1 MNNKI
6 RAIGALVLVLIWVGL
21 TGFAWFGEAEMTSDW
36 ERRELKQWP
45 GISMDMI
52 LDGEFQEKFEDYTLD
67 QFPLRDRFRQIKS
80 MFQYYVMQRGD
91 NNDIY
96 IVDGYAS
103 QMDFPL
109 NEKRIEGNISRFN
122 KIYET
127 YLKDAGCKSYVAIVP
142 DKGYY
147 LAEGNGY
154 LSMDYEK
161 LFSMIQ
167 TGMPWATNVDLTDV
181 LTIEDYYYTDT
192 HWRQECLIPAAQK
205 LAAAMGVTL
214 PQTEDF
220 TAQKLDR
227 KFFGVYYGQA
237 ALPMDSEDMYIL
249 RSDLLDACKV
259 YQVLTT
265 PQNEV
270 YDKPIEMYD
279 LSKVYGEN
287 ASSDMYDLFCSGE
300 TDGSIIRIDNPNAA
314 TDRELI
320 VFRDSFTRSMIPLL
334 VQDYATVTLVD
345 IRWIN
350 SSMLDRY
357 LTFDG
362 QDVLFMYSTL
372 VLNSTVVK

>member
-147 LAEGNGY
+147 LAEENGY

-167 TGMPWATNVDLTDV
+167 TGMPWATNIDLTDV

-227 KFFGVYYGQA
+227 EFFGVYYGQA
-237 ALPMDSEDMYIL
+237 ALPVSGEDMYL
-249 RSDLLDACKV
+249 MRNDMLDACKV
-259 YQVLTT
+259 FDYETNSYINVYQM
-265 PQNEV
+265 
-270 YDKPIEMYD
+270 DKIH
-279 LSKVYGEN
+279 GEN
-287 ASSDMYDLFCSGE
+287 ASADMYDVFFSGE
-300 TDGSIIRIDNPNAA
+300 KSLVRIENPNAK

-320 VFRDSFTRSMIPLL
+320 VFRDSFTRAMIPLL
-334 VQDYATVTLVD
+334 LEDYATVTLVD
-345 IRWIN
+345 IRWI
-350 SSMLDRY
+350 SSAQLEKY
-357 LTFDG
+357 LTFNG

-372 VLNSTVVK
+372 VLNSTVFK